1 MSFKNG
7 TGIVADAVKEVEK
20 KYELIPVSN
29 RLFRIKALR
38 DFGDVKKGDLGGF
51 IQKEENLSQF
61 GDCWVYDMA
70 RVYDNAHVCG
80 NAKIKDNACVFDLAM
95 VGEDAIISGAAII
108 RDQATVR
115 GYADVSNR
123 AYVRGE
129 AEVNGK
135 AIISNYACIDEKAQI
150 TGNAIVK
157 DRAYVGG
164 QAIIT
169 GNAILKD
176 SQNIEGYAVVTIDL
190 SKNLKENIRCQTGLC
205 PIGDYVIAYKEVN
218 SDLTSNY
225 DKNFKYEVG
234 KWAEIDYENQ
244 LKIFWEHNNQLCPTP
259 SSFEEM
265 VEIDKIDPCSVGLHF
280 SNATYWNSIMYDK
293 NNVIMYT
300 KNGTITKKVSSTMLI
315 ARINLDDIITVQ
327 AGKIRCKRAYI
338 MDSYKINY

>member
-1 MSFKNG
+1 MSFENS
-7 TGIVADAVKEVEK
+7 TEIAVKDIEK
-20 KYELIPVSN
+20 KYEMIET
-29 RLFRIKALR
+29 RGRIYRIKALR

-51 IQKEENLSQF
+51 IEKEENLSHL
-61 GDCWVYDMA
+61 GNCWIYDKA
-70 RVYDNAHVCG
+70 VVCDNAYISN
-80 NAKIKDNACVFDLAM
+80 NAKVKDSAYVFGSAI
-95 VGEDAIISGAAII
+95 VGENAIISGAAII
-108 RDQATVR
+108 KDQAVVR
-115 GYADVSNR
+115 GYADVCDH
-123 AYVRGE
+123 ACVRGE
-129 AEVNGK
+129 AAVNGK
-135 AIISNYACIDEKAQI
+135 TVINNCACIDGNARI

-169 GNAILKD
+169 DNAVLKD
-176 SQNIEGYAVVTIDL
+176 IQSIKGYAVVTIDL

-218 SDLTSNY
+218 NDLTSNY

-244 LKIFWEHNNQLCPTP
+244 LKIFWEQHSNYLDST

-265 VEIDKIDPCSVGLHF
+265 VEIDKRNPCSVGLHF
-280 SNATYWNSIMYDK
+280 SNATYWNSIMYDR
-293 NNVIMYT
+293 NN
-300 KNGTITKKVSSTMLI
+300 TISKKASSTMLI

-327 AGKIRCKRAYI
+327 EGKIRCKRAYI